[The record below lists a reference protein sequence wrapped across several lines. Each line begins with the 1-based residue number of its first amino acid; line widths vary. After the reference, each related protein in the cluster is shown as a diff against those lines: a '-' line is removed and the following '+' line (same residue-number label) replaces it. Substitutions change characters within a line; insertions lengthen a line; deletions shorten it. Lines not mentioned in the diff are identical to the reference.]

1 MSLSRGFELTDRL
14 KVALVSPEFPPSSGV
29 GGISTVA
36 KDLAVNL
43 SRKDIST
50 SVFCGE
56 SERISI
62 ERINSNLQVIRMPL
76 SFFGL
81 PPRHLWFQ
89 TRNLG
94 PLLKLLKGFDIIHN
108 IDPREAFL
116 VYFGRKLRKPFVT
129 HVHGSNYGETKVF
142 LKSPFNT
149 WTLGDFVY
157 EILEYPMNEF
167 LTDICLRN
175 SDHLV
180 VCSTNRVEEM
190 KRRNRELDFDKV
202 SVIQNGIDFSKIDS
216 TTLPIEEKECAVLYW
231 GRLYYNKGIVQLI
244 KAISLVK
251 KHFSAVHL
259 DVCGKGPLEAKLRSL
274 VSRLDLESNVHIHGY
289 TKSKDLAEK
298 IRKASVVVLPSLY
311 EGQPVAA
318 LEAMAYKKAVVMY
331 DFPFAREYITDLQNG
346 MIAKGGDIGDLAERI
361 RIALSDKG
369 LRLKL
374 GQNAYERVRKDHNW
388 DTLVFKY
395 INLYNSLVQSN

>member
-1 MSLSRGFELTDRL
+1 MTDRL

-29 GGISTVA
+29 GGFSTVA

-62 ERINSNLQVIRMPL
+62 ERINSNLQVIRMPF

-94 PLLKLLKGFDIIHN
+94 PLLKLLEGFDIIHN

-116 VYFGRKLRKPFVT
+116 AYFGRKLRKPFVT

-167 LTDICLRN
+167 LTDMCLRN

-216 TTLPIEEKECAVLYW
+216 TTPSIEEKECEILYW

-274 VSRLDLESNVHIHGY
+274 VSRLDLESNVLIHGY

-298 IRKASVVVLPSLY
+298 IGKASVVVLPSLY

-318 LEAMAYKKAVVMY
+318 LEAMANRKAVVMY
-331 DFPFAREYITDLQNG
+331 DFPFAREYITDWQNG
-346 MIAKGGDIGDLAERI
+346 MIAKGGDVGDLAERI